1 MEIRAEHLTR
11 RFGKKEAVS
20 DLSFSL
26 PVGVY
31 GLLGDNGAGKS
42 TLMRI
47 LAAID
52 RQSEGAVTCDGRDI
66 LKMDE
71 DYRGLVGYMPQDFN
85 VYPSF
90 TAAEFV
96 RYIGALKGL
105 SKKELNEK
113 VRESLR
119 FVNLED
125 AADKKVK
132 TFSGGMK
139 RRVGIAQAM
148 IGEPA
153 ILILDEPTAG
163 LDPNE
168 RIRFSNILSEMGSDR
183 VILFSTH
190 IISDIE
196 AITDNVILLQEGRI
210 REMGKVK
217 DLLTAI
223 NGKVFEE
230 EMSAA
235 ELPAFRRKA
244 AIVRIRQEKSGI
256 SVRYLGEKR
265 PASRPCDATL
275 EDYYISLNGGELLSR
290 GESLSGGPLDSG
302 GLLSGGRPSGGGGPL
317 NGGAHE

>member
-11 RFGKKEAVS
+11 RFESKVAVS

-52 RQSEGAVTCDGRDI
+52 RQSEGSVTCNGRDI
-66 LKMDE
+66 FKMDE

-85 VYPSF
+85 IFPNF
-90 TAAEFV
+90 TAVEFV

-105 SKKELNEK
+105 SKKELYDK
-113 VRESLR
+113 ARESLR

-125 AADKKVK
+125 VADKKVK

-139 RRVGIAQAM
+139 RRVGIAQA
-148 IGEPA
+148 IINEPT

-183 VILFSTH
+183 IILFSTH

-196 AITDNVILLQEGRI
+196 AITDNVIILNEGKI
-210 REMGKVK
+210 REQGKVK
-217 DLLTAI
+217 DLLATI

-235 ELPAFRRKA
+235 ELPAFRREA

-256 SVRYLGEKR
+256 SARYLGEKR
-265 PASRPCDATL
+265 PASRPCEASL
-275 EDYYISLNGGELLSR
+275 EDYYISL
-290 GESLSGGPLDSG
+290 
-302 GLLSGGRPSGGGGPL
+302 GGGPL
-317 NGGAHE
+317 GSDAHE